1 MSEPMVEISV
11 SDLGGLQSLV
21 MDFVRRSIDYE
32 RYLAETISHSVDG
45 VIEVE
50 EGMMDDPEFF
60 LRILEENGEHIDEMF
75 VDVCRKSGLYE
86 LYDRKNKELV
96 EDMIATDPDIP
107 F

>member
-1 MSEPMVEISV
+1 MSEKMVEISV
-11 SDLGGLQSLV
+11 SDLGGLQSIV

-32 RYLAETISHSVDG
+32 KYLAEIIAHSVDG

-60 LRILEENGEHIDEMF
+60 LRILEENGEGIDEMF
-75 VDVCRKSGLYE
+75 VDICKKTGLYNMG
-86 LYDRKNKELV
+86 NKELV

>member
-50 EGMMDDPEFF
+50 EGMMDDPDFF
-60 LRILEENGEHIDEMF
+60 LRILEENGEYINEMF
-75 VDVCRKSGLYE
+75 VDVCKKSGLYNMG
-86 LYDRKNKELV
+86 NKELV